1 MLIVTPNQNEFYSFT
16 YFTILIQTIQCL
28 IRRKNNEIHV
38 SSVFNAFILLYMT
51 FPKIEQCEKLDVSFV
66 DNDQERKVNM
76 MYISFA
82 LDATQVLKKKCTCT
96 SFFSFFL
103 FEGTCLHLSI
113 EH

>member
-38 SSVFNAFILLYMT
+38 SSVFSAFILLYMT
-51 FPKIEQCEKLDVSFV
+51 YPKIEQCEKLDVSFV

-82 LDATQVLKKKCTCT
+82 LDATQVLKKKSTCT
-96 SFFSFFL
+96 YFFSFFL

>member
-38 SSVFNAFILLYMT
+38 SSVFSAFILLYMT
-51 FPKIEQCEKLDVSFV
+51 YPKIEQCEKLDVSFV

-82 LDATQVLKKKCTCT
+82 LDATQVLKKKVLALI
-96 SFFSFFL
+96 FFL
-103 FEGTCLHLSI
+103 FFFLRERACT
-113 EH
+113 